1 MTISLAAVQRSTRIF
16 NRSATT
22 DKVCHL
28 IHEAGER
35 ERMLFG
41 SLKALSCAP
50 IPGDN
55 APTGL
60 RTSPPFTPG
69 LFPRK
74 RPGSRCWWLSTVQA
88 ACRDVN
94 ISVVVA

>member
-1 MTISLAAVQRSTRIF
+1 MAAHAPEAPDLRMTISLAAVQRSTGIF

-55 APTGL
+55 APIPL
-60 RTSPPFTPG
+60 
-69 LFPRK
+69 PRDFFHETAQV
-74 RPGSRCWWLSTVQA
+74 PVAGS
-88 ACRDVN
+88 
-94 ISVVVA
+94 